1 MLINGCKAEL
11 RYLPTTF
18 AVTPSSNMRIN
29 FPSYFLR
36 CILMT
41 QGEVVLLL
49 LKTIVVNGIL
59 HKQECL
65 IDGLKS
71 ARLVSFFGVFV

>member
-1 MLINGCKAEL
+1 
-11 RYLPTTF
+11 
-18 AVTPSSNMRIN
+18 
-29 FPSYFLR
+29 
-36 CILMT
+36 MT

-49 LKTIVVNGIL
+49 LKIIVVNGIL

-71 ARLVSFFGVFV
+71 ARLVSFFGAFV